1 MNNLQTATEL
11 NLKES
16 QLKLNYRNVNKDYNS
31 NLKVI
36 FLPVFNQINP
46 YQQQLIKNLVNLGMR
61 IEKGNVSNYLIPTIL
76 KQGKPDIL
84 HLHWLHPLFIRS
96 NLAKSLVRLTALIV
110 ELCILR
116 IIGIKIV
123 WTAHNIKN
131 HDSLYVQLDQICT
144 KFIAKISHGIIAHSQ
159 TAKQEIIKQLN
170 IKNHQKIS
178 VIPHGNYIGYY
189 DNHISRTEAINKL
202 NISHEKVV
210 ILLLGSIRENKGVL
224 ELIETF
230 KKLNREEVELIVAGK
245 SANKEL
251 EKTIKHQISANQ
263 NMKFIPGF
271 VPDEE
276 IQIYMN
282 ACDVVVFPYQEI
294 LTSGAVFLAM
304 SFKKACIAPGQG
316 CLGETLDNNGAFLY
330 NSDCQN
336 GLFQAMERAIKN
348 NNQLI
353 SMGQHNFE
361 LAEKFDW
368 SNIADMTLKV
378 YRSCLT
384 TESTSN

>member
-1 MNNLQTATEL
+1 MNNLQTSTEL
-11 NLKES
+11 NLKKS
-16 QLKLNYRNVNKDYNS
+16 QLTLNNKIVNKNNNS
-31 NLKVI
+31 NFKAI

-46 YQQQLIKNLVNLGMR
+46 YQQQLIHHLVDSGMR

-84 HLHWLHPLFIRS
+84 HLHWLHPLFIRN
-96 NLAKSLVRLTALIV
+96 NLSKTLVRLTALIV
-110 ELCILR
+110 ELCILK

-131 HDSLYVQLDQICT
+131 HDSLYVRLDQICT
-144 KFIAKISHGIIAHSQ
+144 KFVAKISHGIIAHSQ
-159 TAKQEIIKQLN
+159 TAKQEIVKQLN
-170 IKNHQKIS
+170 IKNHQKIF
-178 VIPHGNYIGYY
+178 VVPHGNYIDYY
-189 DNHISRTEAINKL
+189 DNHVSRTEARNKL
-202 NISHEKVV
+202 NIYHEKVV

-230 KKLNREEVELIVAGK
+230 KKLNQEEVELIVAGK
-245 SANKEL
+245 PANKEL
-251 EKTIKHQISANQ
+251 EQTIKHQISANQ
-263 NMKFIPGF
+263 NIQFISGF
-271 VPDEE
+271 VPDED
-276 IQIYMN
+276 IQTYMN

-304 SFKKACIAPGQG
+304 SFKKACIAPRQS
-316 CLGETLDNNGAFLY
+316 CLGEALDDNGAFLY

-336 GLFQAMERAIKN
+336 GLFQAMEGAIKN

-353 SMGQHNFE
+353 SMGQHNFK
-361 LAEKFDW
+361 LAEKFNW
-368 SNIADMTLKV
+368 NNIADMTLKV

-384 TESTSN
+384 K